1 MNSTLL
7 KKSQY
12 IEFLDIDLSSS
23 YEIEKKKN
31 NKGIGTLKLYSK
43 EFINSVV
50 TKTVNTNFK
59 KILKL
64 ILDID
69 DDPNPDGTM
78 LVISHV
84 EKFKLELIN
93 KNRKYLKKKEYE
105 NLLKK
110 IEKIE
115 KELKNK
121 VLAYQFSRFVS
132 QKLSGYQEEV
142 YDEEL
147 ETRRRR

>member
-1 MNSTLL
+1 MNSILL
-7 KKSQY
+7 KDYQY
-12 IEFLDIDLSSS
+12 IKCLDINLSSC

-31 NKGIGTLKLYSK
+31 NKGVGTLKLYSK
-43 EFINSVV
+43 ELINSVV
-50 TKTVNTNFK
+50 TKSVKTNFK
-59 KILKL
+59 KILKFV
-64 ILDID
+64 LDID
-69 DDPNPDGTM
+69 DDPNPDGVM

-93 KNRKYLKKKEYE
+93 KQRKYLKKKEYE

-121 VLAYQFSRFVS
+121 VLAYQFSRLVS
-132 QKLSGYQEEV
+132 QKLAGYQEEV